1 MTKEKQEYLEVIAE
15 LMDIILWALNDP
27 DSEILGNDWDSDA
40 KIALEKADNFIQKEM
55 NND

>member
-27 DSEILGNDWDSDA
+27 DSEILGNDWEFDA
-40 KIALEKADNFIQKEM
+40 KLALEKTDNSIQKEM